1 MAISVKNQKAPVLNK
16 TVDGINKYCWRIC
29 PYSTADGTD
38 RIPDVEQTIHYTTS
52 GRMSLAV
59 TEGHGQVGFIC
70 RDPNCS
76 YYLGTASTAINID
89 VRVPSITVSGEYI
102 ITASSVPIPM
112 CSGHWF
118 FEY

>member
-1 MAISVKNQKAPVLNK
+1 MAISVKNQKAPVLGR
-16 TVDGINKYCWRIC
+16 TIDGINKYCYRYC
-29 PYSTADGTD
+29 PYSTADSTN
-38 RIPDVEQTIHYTTS
+38 RIPSGERSIHYTTS
-52 GRMSLAV
+52 GRMSLEIP
-59 TEGHGQVGFIC
+59 EGHGQVGFIC

-89 VRVPSITVSGEYI
+89 VRVPTITVSGEYQ
-102 ITASSVPIPM
+102 ITVSSIPVPM